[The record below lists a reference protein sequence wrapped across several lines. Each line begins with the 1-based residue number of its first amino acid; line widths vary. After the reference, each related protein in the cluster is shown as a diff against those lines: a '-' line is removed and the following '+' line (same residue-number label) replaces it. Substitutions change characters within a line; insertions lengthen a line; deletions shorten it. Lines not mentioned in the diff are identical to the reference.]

1 MDKDEQ
7 EIREVVTSWMSATKA
22 GDNEKVLSLMSD
34 DVIFLIAGHEPM
46 VGKESFAAT
55 APTVPNQFEGTSEIK
70 EVKVLGD
77 WAYMWT
83 KLSVIVNPPG
93 GGKQIKRSGNTLSI
107 LRKEN
112 GRWVLFRDAN
122 MLAEEKDN

>member
-7 EIREVVTSWMSATKA
+7 EIRELVATWMSATKA
-22 GDNEKVLSLMSD
+22 GDKGKVLSLMSD
-34 DVIFLIAGHEPM
+34 DVTFLVAGHEPM
-46 VGKESFAAT
+46 VGKGSFAAS
-55 APTVPNQFEGTSEIK
+55 ASDEPNQFEGTSEIK

-83 KLSVIVNPPG
+83 KLTVLVNPPG
-93 GGKQIKRSGNTLSI
+93 GGRQIKRSGNTLSI

-122 MLAEEKDN
+122 MLAEVKE

>member
-7 EIREVVTSWMSATKA
+7 EIRELVATWMSATKA
-22 GDNEKVLSLMSD
+22 GDKDKVLSLMSD
-34 DVIFLIAGHEPM
+34 DVTFFVAGHEPM
-46 VGKESFAAT
+46 GKGSFAAS
-55 APTVPNQFEGTSEIK
+55 ASDEPNQFEGTSEIK

-83 KLSVIVNPPG
+83 KLTVLVNPPG
-93 GGKQIKRSGNTLSI
+93 GGRQIKRSGNTLSI

-122 MLAEEKDN
+122 MLAEVKE

>member
-22 GDNEKVLSLMSD
+22 GDNQKVLSLMSD
-34 DVIFLIAGHEPM
+34 DVIFLRAGHEPM
-46 VGKESFAAT
+46 IGKESFAAN
-55 APTVPNQFEGTSEIK
+55 APSAPNQFEGTSEIK

-77 WAYMWT
+77 WAYIWT
-83 KLSVIVNPPG
+83 KLTVVVNPPG
-93 GGKQIKRSGNTLSI
+93 GGKQLKRSGNTLSI

-112 GRWVLFRDAN
+112 ERWLICRDAN
-122 MLAEEKDN
+122 LLAEEKSG

>member
-55 APTVPNQFEGTSEIK
+55 APTVPNQFEGTNEIK

-122 MLAEEKDN
+122 MLTEEKDN

>member
-55 APTVPNQFEGTSEIK
+55 APTVPNQ
-70 EVKVLGD
+70 L
-77 WAYMWT
+77 
-83 KLSVIVNPPG
+83 
-93 GGKQIKRSGNTLSI
+93 
-107 LRKEN
+107 
-112 GRWVLFRDAN
+112 
-122 MLAEEKDN
+122 